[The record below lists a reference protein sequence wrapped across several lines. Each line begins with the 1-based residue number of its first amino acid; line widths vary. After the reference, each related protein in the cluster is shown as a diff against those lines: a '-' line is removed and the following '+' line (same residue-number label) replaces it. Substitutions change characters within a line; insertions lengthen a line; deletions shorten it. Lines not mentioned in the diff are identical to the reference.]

1 MPNEGKNEYFFVSIC
16 FLATHFESRMIHL
29 EQYRMRKVIQ
39 DNYDPDRK
47 RGMVPIRN
55 CPLHSLNHN
64 QVFFTKLFL
73 TNSQNFTPT
82 HLNMSHPS
90 SFSISSIFISVWYH
104 SIISI
109 AIRTQPAIVCRP
121 SRSGQPPSTVAT
133 ARFPLLAT
141 PMAKATRCW
150 HPTSTTH
157 VHIFTS
163 ISPVNLP
170 IARTERNY
178 SSKTGICKAQP
189 ICDTLCHYI
198 ACIT

>member
-1 MPNEGKNEYFFVSIC
+1 MGTSWVFILIP
-16 FLATHFESRMIHL
+16 HFESRMIHL

-55 CPLHSLNHN
+55 CPFHSLNHN

-109 AIRTQPAIVCRP
+109 AIRTQPVIVWRP
-121 SRSGQPPSTVAT
+121 SHSGQPPSTVAT
-133 ARFPLLAT
+133 ANSSWMNWTASKKSDLVRAPVITILPLLNI
-141 PMAKATRCW
+141 RQ
-150 HPTSTTH
+150 TT
-157 VHIFTS
+157 
-163 ISPVNLP
+163 L
-170 IARTERNY
+170 
-178 SSKTGICKAQP
+178 G
-189 ICDTLCHYI
+189 
-198 ACIT
+198 